1 MSIRA
6 LIIRIIRQFL
16 HDKRSLALLF
26 IAPLLIL
33 TLMSLIFNGETYTPK
48 LGTVDVP
55 DAFTQ
60 ILEAHGAEL
69 DRFASQTFGEQAVR
83 DGQIDALIHLEGT
96 TPVILLE
103 GSDPTISRMTLM
115 LLQGAMKSIAPQA
128 ASEPVITYF
137 HGSPDMTAF
146 DHFGPALVGVFAFFF
161 VFLLSGISFLRER
174 TGGTLERL
182 LATPIRRFEVVAGYL
197 LGFGLFAVLQSIL
210 ITWFSIE
217 ILNMMMVGS
226 FWLVL
231 VVTLIL
237 ALNAL
242 TLGTLLSAYAANE
255 FQMVQFIPLVI
266 VPQIFFSGLFNLD
279 TIVQWLKPLSYI
291 MPLYYGADALQG
303 IMVRG
308 EGWSDIAINIYVL
321 LVISI
326 AFAVVN
332 VLVLRKHRRL

>member
-1 MSIRA
+1 MRIGA
-6 LIIRIIRQFL
+6 IILRIIRQFF

-33 TLMSLIFNGETYTPK
+33 TLMSLVFHGETYTPK
-48 LGTVDVP
+48 LGIVDVSG
-55 DAFTQ
+55 ALTEVLQ
-60 ILEAHGAEL
+60 AQGAKLESFDSLAA
-69 DRFASQTFGEQAVR
+69 GEQAVR
-83 DGQIDALIHLEGT
+83 DRQIDALIRLEGSN
-96 TPVILLE
+96 PVILLE
-103 GSDPTISRMTLM
+103 GSDPSVSQMIKMIM
-115 LLQGAMKSIAPQA
+115 QGAVQSMN
-128 ASEPVITYF
+128 
-137 HGSPDMTAF
+137 SPSAGELDISYMYGTPEMSSF
-146 DHFGPALVGVFAFFF
+146 DNFGPALVGIFAFFF

-182 LATPIRRFEVVAGYL
+182 LAAPIRRYEIVGGYL

-217 ILNMMMVGS
+217 ILDMMMAGS

-242 TLGTLLSAYAANE
+242 TLGTLLSAYARTE
-255 FQMVQFIPLVI
+255 FQVVQFIPLVI

-279 TIVQWLKPLSYI
+279 TVVEWLRPIHLV
-291 MPLYYGADALQG
+291 MPLYYGVDALQG

-308 EGWSDIAINIYVL
+308 ENWTEIAFNVYVL
-321 LVISI
+321 LAISI
-326 AFAVVN
+326 IFAAVN
-332 VLVLRKHRRL
+332 VLVLRKYRRL